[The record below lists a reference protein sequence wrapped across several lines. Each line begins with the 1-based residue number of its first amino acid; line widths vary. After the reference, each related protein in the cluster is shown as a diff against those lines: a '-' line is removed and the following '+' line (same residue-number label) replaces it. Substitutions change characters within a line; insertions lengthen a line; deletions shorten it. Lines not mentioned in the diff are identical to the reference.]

1 MQPRVGV
8 RTTAVPPPLCN
19 RSTLEQARQ
28 LREQLHRCHCGP
40 WPEALQLAG
49 ALQSEVGLPLDQL
62 HRHMGPFRLFQQ
74 GRDQHTPFHQRL
86 YAAHRQVS
94 DLFEAL
100 AARLVREVI
109 GEPCYV
115 QQIPT
120 YRYGL
125 PGNRWVGSFHHD
137 CDFGHPPFE
146 LNAVLALT
154 PMHASAALQV
164 ETAPGS
170 YRYAPLEL
178 ETGEL
183 ALFNHMERRHGCRRN
198 REGVSVCSLDVR
210 FVPLRFAAAAFDTP
224 QHSLNTGVTMTPGGY
239 FSAQPLPGR

>member
-1 MQPRVGV
+1 MQPGSEV
-8 RTTAVPPPLCN
+8 RNTAT
-19 RSTLEQARQ
+19 RSLLRNGSLLDQARK
-28 LREQLHRCHCGP
+28 LREQLHRRHCSQ
-40 WPEALQLAG
+40 WPEARRLVA
-49 ALQSEVGLPLDQL
+49 ALQRDVELPLDQL
-62 HRHMGPFRLFQQ
+62 HQHMGPFPLFRQ
-74 GRDQHTPFHQRL
+74 GQDQHTPFHHRL

-94 DLFEAL
+94 DLFEAM

-109 GEPCYV
+109 GEACYV
-115 QQIPT
+115 QQVPT

-164 ETAPGS
+164 ETTPGS

-178 ETGEL
+178 DAAEL

-224 QHSLNTGVTMTPGGY
+224 QHSLNSGVAMAPGGY